1 MINAARGTKDI
12 LPVESWK
19 WQHVEATARDI
30 FSRYGYGEIRTPIFE
45 LTELFARGVGET
57 TDIVEKEMYTFQDKG
72 GRSLTLRPEGT
83 AGVVRAYVEHKLYAS
98 PQSVSYS
105 GSRSGPLSGSYSVSG
120 SGPQS
125 GSGIVLPVS
134 RLYYTGPFFR
144 YERPQ
149 AGRFR
154 QHYQIGAEA
163 IGSLDPSIDAEIIGM
178 AVHLFESLKMTGLEV
193 RLNSIGC
200 KSCRP
205 SYKEI
210 LVNYF
215 KEEEEMLCADCQGRM
230 TRNPLRILDCK
241 KESCKTIAL
250 NAPASV
256 NHLCNECDNHFQTV
270 KKYLAEMEI
279 SYFVC
284 GDLVRGL
291 DYYTK
296 TVFEVVSSSLGAQ
309 SSVSGGG
316 RYDGLVEM
324 LGGPSKPAVG
334 FATGIERIVMV
345 MDATGAEFPEG
356 APVQLFIVPLGDEA
370 IAWAVKASW
379 FLRKAGFAVQIGT
392 GGKGLSAQLKEAAV
406 LKAKYSLI
414 LGENEL
420 ANGTVILR
428 NMKSGSQEDLPLN
441 GWEEKLTTILVGS
454 RVDDVEKSSLS
465 HL

>member
-19 WQHVEATARDI
+19 WQHVEAIARDI

-72 GRSLTLRPEGT
+72 KRSLTLRPEGT

-98 PQSVSYS
+98 PQSGVQ
-105 GSRSGPLSGSYSVSG
+105 GAGRST
-120 SGPQS
+120 PQS
-125 GSGIVLPVS
+125 GGGVVLPVS

-163 IGSLDPSIDAEIIGM
+163 IGSIDPSIDAEVIGM
-178 AVHLFESLKMTGLEV
+178 AVYLFESLKMTGLEV

-205 SYKEI
+205 SYQKH
-210 LVNYF
+210 LVQYF
-215 KEEEEMLCADCQGRM
+215 NEKYNLLCFDCKNRL

-241 KESCKTIAL
+241 TQQCISVASESPSQSDFLCEGC
-250 NAPASV
+250 SV
-256 NHLCNECDNHFQTV
+256 HFEKVQN
-270 KKYLAEMEI
+270 YLSAMEI
-279 SYFVC
+279 SYYLC
-284 GDLVRGL
+284 KNLVRGL

-309 SSVSGGG
+309 SSVGGGG

-324 LGGPSKPAVG
+324 LGGPSKPAAG
-334 FATGIERIVMV
+334 FAAGIERIVMV

-420 ANGTVILR
+420 ANGTVIFR
-428 NMKSGSQEDLPLN
+428 NMNSGSQEDLPLN
-441 GWEEKLTTILVGS
+441 GWEEKLTAILVGS